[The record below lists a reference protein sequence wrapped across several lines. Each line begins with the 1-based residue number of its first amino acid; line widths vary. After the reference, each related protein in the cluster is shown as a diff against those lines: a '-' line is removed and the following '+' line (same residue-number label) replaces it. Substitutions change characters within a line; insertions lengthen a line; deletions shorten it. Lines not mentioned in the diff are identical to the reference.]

1 MSQHCISFSDGRR
14 CKHCQTWKNMLFLL
28 VLCGLSCSIW
38 LLWGLEDYGVL
49 VRIRDLQNER
59 MQSPFDR
66 YNLSK
71 DHLQAL
77 ALLISSLQQGR
88 FYEWMNKPVTGE
100 ILSSSLLHSLSELQS
115 EMDDSQDQQHRR
127 RNNIVFQGHCPT
139 QSDPVLVRSAQ
150 LSPKGHYTQDIL
162 PSTINSDEISLK
174 STQQGQH
181 LKGH

>member
-1 MSQHCISFSDGRR
+1 MR
-14 CKHCQTWKNMLFLL
+14 
-28 VLCGLSCSIW
+28 
-38 LLWGLEDYGVL
+38 
-49 VRIRDLQNER
+49 
-59 MQSPFDR
+59 
-66 YNLSK
+66 
-71 DHLQAL
+71 
-77 ALLISSLQQGR
+77 QGR

-115 EMDDSQDQQHRR
+115 ETDDSQDQQHRR

-174 STQQGQH
+174 VCKLPLLHFNERINSMTVFC
-181 LKGH
+181 LIVTLISEK